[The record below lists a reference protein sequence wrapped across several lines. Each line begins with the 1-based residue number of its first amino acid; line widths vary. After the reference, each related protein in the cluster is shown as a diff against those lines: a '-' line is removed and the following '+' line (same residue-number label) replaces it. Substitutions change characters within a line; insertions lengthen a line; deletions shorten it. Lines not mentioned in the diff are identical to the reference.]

1 MLDLLV
7 GILHLVVFPGGLF
20 ALALGLFLKGY
31 DRRVEARLQRRVGPP
46 LIQPFLDLVKLSAG
60 RSSRPPWSRSAA
72 SPCAR
77 RCCPCPA

>member
-31 DRRVEARLQRRVGPP
+31 DRRR
-46 LIQPFLDLVKLSAG
+46 
-60 RSSRPPWSRSAA
+60 
-72 SPCAR
+72 
-77 RCCPCPA
+77 